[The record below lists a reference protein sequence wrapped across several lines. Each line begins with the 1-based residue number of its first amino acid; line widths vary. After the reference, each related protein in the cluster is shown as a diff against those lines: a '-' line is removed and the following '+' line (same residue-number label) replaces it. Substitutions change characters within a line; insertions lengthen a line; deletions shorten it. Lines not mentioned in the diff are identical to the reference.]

1 MRQHFKVVAL
11 AVLLTFCAGL
21 LVISPTALAAEP
33 QQQFV
38 APRLV
43 VNSSFLNVRTGPGV
57 QYSVLLTVV
66 GGTELPVLGR
76 ASDDVWFQVSTI
88 VGVGWVNV
96 QFTVP
101 RGSFD
106 NVPVIQV
113 SEFISTIVQTTPITL
128 GLPDGQGGGGV
139 EVAAAQAPVSGTF
152 RVTISNNRVIT
163 VSLNER
169 FRAVIN
175 VEAVNLRTQPADN
188 ATSLGTLFREPAMD
202 FSIVGSVTDKNGVQW
217 IAVESADL
225 GVGWIE
231 AAKVIYRLSRAT
243 ATVVQV
249 TANLTQLL
257 DAPSGSGTNLPIL
270 TEGQEGFLRDISK
283 DSNFVKIELGDGL
296 MGWVPFN
303 SVVTR
308 TGTPTDEV
316 DFSQLGAGVGGGAV
330 APSAAGSAPVVS
342 SGVPASFGLD
352 TPHVVVNTGF
362 LNIRSGPGS
371 QYSIVATVPGG
382 TELPVLGL
390 YFDNVW
396 YLVQGPFGQGWI
408 NIEFAVFR
416 GSVQSLPI
424 IQSAAGTLSTPVAV
438 IAQGGSVTLYAAPGG
453 NFGAIGTLTGP
464 LEVNVVA
471 RTVDSLWLQLN
482 TSMGF
487 GWVLASQVVLRGD
500 AGSIPVVG

>member
-1 MRQHFKVVAL
+1 MVV
-11 AVLLTFCAGL
+11 
-21 LVISPTALAAEP
+21 SPAALAAEP

-43 VNSSFLNVRTGPGV
+43 VNSSFLNVRSGPGV

-113 SEFISTIVQTTPITL
+113 SEFVSTIAQTAPITL
-128 GLPDGQGGGGV
+128 GLPDGQGGGGA
-139 EVAAAQAPVSGTF
+139 EIAAAQAPVSGTV
-152 RVTISNNRVIT
+152 RVNISNNRVIT

-243 ATVVQV
+243 GTVVQV

-316 DFSQLGAGVGGGAV
+316 DFTQLSGGVAIVPSGAISATAV
-330 APSAAGSAPVVS
+330 PG
-342 SGVPASFGLD
+342 GVPASFGLD

-382 TELPVLGL
+382 TELPVLGI
-390 YFDNVW
+390 YFDGVW

-424 IQSAAGTLSTPVAV
+424 IQSAAGTLSSPVAV
-438 IAQGGSVTLYAAPGG
+438 IAQGGTVTLYAAPGG
-453 NFGAIGTLTGP
+453 NFGAIGALTGP
-464 LEVNVVA
+464 LEADVVA

-482 TSMGF
+482 TSLGF

-500 AGSIPVVG
+500 ASTIPVVG